1 MRYSR
6 REWIQLTGTA
16 LALAPLAGPLRS
28 GADEANRISR
38 EATWGDIVAFFD
50 SQPDVGK
57 GWQDQRRSTRQNF
70 VLRIPFKG
78 GEDMGRERGAGKFVR
93 SRYNRHGE
101 LLWYCLSMDE
111 RIARHAPWAAKEILG
126 ARC

>member
-16 LALAPLAGPLRS
+16 LALSPLAGPLRS
-28 GADEANRISR
+28 EAAEADRIGR
-38 EATWGDIVAFFD
+38 EATWDEIVAFFD
-50 SQPDVGK
+50 RQPDVER
-57 GWQDQRRSTRQNF
+57 GWQKQRRSTRQNF
-70 VLRIPFKG
+70 ILRIPFEG
-78 GEDMGRERGAGKFVR
+78 GENMGKERLAGKFVR

-111 RIARHAPWAAKEILG
+111 RMARYAPWTAREIVG
-126 ARC
+126 VRC

>member
-28 GADEANRISR
+28 EADEADRIGR
-38 EATWGDIVAFFD
+38 EATWGDIVAFFGR
-50 SQPDVGK
+50 QPDVEN
-57 GWQDQRRSTRQNF
+57 GWQKQRRSTRLNF
-70 VLRIPFKG
+70 ILRIPFKG
-78 GEDMGRERGAGKFVR
+78 GEDMGTERLAGKFVR

-111 RIARHAPWAAKEILG
+111 RIARHAPWTAKEIVRT
-126 ARC
+126 RC